1 MKQALLIGPIFESYH
16 VGRVAGMIAE
26 EGYVNVVAVD
36 GGADLCAQSGV
47 IPDFYVGDS
56 DSISPQGITFIEQSQ
71 AQRIELPTDKDYSDF
86 SATLDWLKSQGVSS
100 FDCIGMLGGR
110 LDQQLGVFGDTA
122 HHCMDGSFFG
132 EEIDAWV
139 LNKLG
144 RLPKK
149 HVLSKAR
156 YQSFSVFALVGEATV
171 SIDGARWP
179 LHKRVLSPMV
189 SVGLSNEFA
198 PQAFDAR
205 VMLEL
210 GTICVVANK

>member
-1 MKQALLIGPIFESYH
+1 VKQALLIGPIFESYH
-16 VGRVAGMIAE
+16 VGHVAGMIAQ

-36 GGADLCAQSGV
+36 GGADLCALSGV
-47 IPDFYVGDS
+47 IPGFYIGDG
-56 DSISPQGITFIEQSQ
+56 DSISPQGISFIEQSQ
-71 AQRIELPTDKDYSDF
+71 AQRIELPTDKDFSDF
-86 SATLDWLKSQGVSS
+86 SATLDWLKGQGVSS

-122 HHCMDGSFFG
+122 HHRMDGSFFG
-132 EEIDAWV
+132 DDIDAWV
-139 LNKLG
+139 LSKTG
-144 RLPKK
+144 SFPKK

-156 YQSFSVFALVGEATV
+156 YKSFSVFALSGEATV

-179 LHKRVLSPMV
+179 LHKRALSPMV

-205 VMLEL
+205 VMLES
-210 GTICVVANK
+210 GTICVVGNK